1 MIRRLNALSN
11 RHPLLS
17 ILAGFVA
24 LILLTLI
31 LVPADPVEVEA
42 AIHRSTT

>member
-1 MIRRLNALSN
+1 MKRLSALSN

-24 LILLTLI
+24 LILLTL
-31 LVPADPVEVEA
+31 LVVPADPVEVDA
-42 AIHRSTT
+42 AIQHRSNT